1 MSLSYLRATV
11 QFHQSKQQI
20 KIALCIVMK
29 IPELL
34 VAMSHI
40 SGTSLKALTCLMTKI
55 YQNAVYKIYD
65 DLSVY
70 RHCVTIMGARR

>member
-55 YQNAVYKIYD
+55 YQNDKKNKHILYNPMRVG
-65 DLSVY
+65 V
-70 RHCVTIMGARR
+70 